1 MILQELCKLYDR
13 LKDDPAYEIPRRGF
27 SVQKISFIVVLDPDG
42 ALFDIQDARVQS
54 GKKMVPRELLVPGA
68 TKPPGS
74 GLNPCILWDN
84 AAYLLGWFEPK
95 NPESPTAD
103 EQKKALRA
111 PKAFEKSREAHLAL
125 RDEIAAPQFQSVVRF
140 FESWAPERIS
150 PELGEKLRAY
160 AGTGFGVF
168 QILGEAGFVH
178 DVPEVSRALETA
190 SSGDAARDE
199 GEKKQCLVSGEFG
212 KIAELHAPAIKG
224 VPGAQ
229 SSGAMLVSF
238 NWNAATSYGK
248 ERGENAPVSEDA
260 ANRYCVALNA
270 LLRSANN
277 RFRLGD
283 ATVVFWTGAKTEI
296 EGDLTTMFGL
306 ADAAPEQDTT
316 QLQRVRTFLE
326 NLRDAGTPRTALAE
340 SGYAADDAGTPFFM
354 LGLSPNAARLAVRF
368 WHAGTLGE
376 LLENLREH
384 HRAMRIRRRGEKFND
399 PEFIPLW
406 MILRQTARDAD
417 GIPPLLGGALLRA
430 VVGNLPYPTS
440 LVQLV
445 LNRIRI
451 ESRVDY
457 VRASVLKAF
466 LTRNKKQQITMSLDT
481 SNINPAYLLGRLFAA
496 LEKAQAEAVPGA
508 NAGIRERFYASASA
522 TPRAVFPIMLRTFP
536 HWIAKLVRGREI
548 FFSKLV
554 QEILDGV
561 NAQAG
566 FPAHLNLAAQG
577 FFAIGYYHQMQDF
590 FRRGDAE
597 APEATPAE

>member
-54 GKKMVPRELLVPGA
+54 GKKMVPRELLVPGT
-68 TKPPGS
+68 TKPSGS

-125 RDEIAAPQFQSVVRF
+125 RDKISAPQFQSVVRF

-260 ANRYCVALNA
+260 ANRYCTALNA

-306 ADAAPEQDTT
+306 ADAAPEQDAT

-566 FPAHLNLAAQG
+566 FPAHLNLDAQG